1 MIEPVPLL
9 FLPGLMNDAQV
20 WQPAIATMAG
30 HECRIAD
37 TSKHA
42 SVAELATAALT
53 DAPCGRFALVAFSLG
68 GYVAFEIMRLAPERV
83 AALALIST
91 SPRPDSQETMAMRER
106 MIAAVS
112 SGTAD
117 FNTVASAFLPRVV
130 HSSRVEDT
138 ALNNVLISMARN
150 VGADGFM
157 RQQRAALGRPDSRPL
172 LKQIRCKTLV
182 VCGREDQVTPP
193 DCSEEMASEIAQAE
207 LVILEQCGH
216 MAPLEQPKIVNEALS
231 HWLNSV

>member
-1 MIEPVPLL
+1 MNEPVPLL

-20 WQPAIATMAG
+20 WQPAIAKMAG

-42 SVAELATAALT
+42 SVTELAIAALT
-53 DAPCGRFALVAFSLG
+53 DAPCGRFALVGFSLG
-68 GYVAFEIMRLAPERV
+68 GYIAFEILRLAPERV
-83 AALALIST
+83 AALALIGT
-91 SPRPDSQETMAMRER
+91 SARPDSRETIAMRER

-117 FNTVASAFLPRVV
+117 FNMVASAFLPRIV
-130 HSSRVEDT
+130 HSSRIEDM
-138 ALNNVLISMARN
+138 ALNNLLISMARN
-150 VGADGFM
+150 VGAEGFI
-157 RQQRAALGRPDSRPL
+157 RQQRAAIGRPDSRPL

-193 DCSEEMASEIAQAE
+193 DCSQEMASGSAQAE
-207 LVILEQCGH
+207 LTILEQCGH
-216 MAPLEQPKIVNEALS
+216 MAPLEQPNAVNKAFS